1 MVTTFET
8 ACELTLETGVVTGSI
23 VLNEIRRLTEPA
35 QSEELNGCHHLQLNE
50 EPKADFQRYDHLLG
64 ARNVHRCQ
72 PWKAKR
78 GLVVRDRR
86 R

>member
-1 MVTTFET
+1 MEGIYDSDLLIDVPLANIFIMYLAPTI
-8 ACELTLETGVVTGSI
+8 A
-23 VLNEIRRLTEPA
+23 
-35 QSEELNGCHHLQLNE
+35 
-50 EPKADFQRYDHLLG
+50 KRY
-64 ARNVHRCQ
+64 NFRCQ